1 MSTQIVNFKKVE
13 LVAES
18 KEAAKEMMAEN
29 YFKCFKDAT
38 QAYNLWTK
46 KQNGVVTDKMVKEFM
61 LDYLEKNTKM
71 EAGLGCL
78 ITVDS
83 AVKDTRERPYR
94 IEKYK
99 NEQGRRKF
107 SRVYNWVDKDT
118 QVVISTTDTTQAN
131 AMNAIKDLYKS
142 GSYKGNADLV
152 VSMEVTEGQSVLA
165 TAYYTPSKSTQ
176 AGKYIVFGIERA

>member
-1 MSTQIVNFKKVE
+1 MSTQILNFKKVE

-18 KEAAKEMMAEN
+18 KEAAVEMMNEN
-29 YFKCFKDAT
+29 YFEYFKDAT
-38 QAYNLWTK
+38 QAYNLWVK
-46 KQNGVVTDKMVKEFM
+46 KQNGAVTDKMVKEFM
-61 LDYLEKNTKM
+61 LDYLTKNTKCK
-71 EAGLGCL
+71 AGLGCM
-78 ITVDS
+78 ITVES

-107 SRVYNWVDKDT
+107 SRVYTWVDRDT
-118 QVVISTTDTTQAN
+118 QVVVSSTDTTQAN

-152 VSMEVTEGQSVLA
+152 VKMEVTEGQSVLA
-165 TAYYTPSKSTQ
+165 TSYYTPSKSTHS
-176 AGKYIVFGIERA
+176 GKYIIFGVEA